1 MSHPAVARP
10 ACHDVR
16 AELEREMEARGWS
29 LERASRRLRTNKP
42 KLFRVLRGQDPDL
55 RLAVAIEETL
65 GIEVRRW
72 LLVLL
77 AYLAAAG
84 LFDIPDGLDLLL
96 GSLC

>member
-1 MSHPAVARP
+1 
-10 ACHDVR
+10 
-16 AELEREMEARGWS
+16 LERAIEARGWS

-42 KLFRVLRGQDPDL
+42 KLFRVIRGQEPDL

-72 LLVLL
+72 LLVILT
-77 AYLAAAG
+77 YLAATG
-84 LFDIPDGLDLLL
+84 GIDIPEGLDLFL